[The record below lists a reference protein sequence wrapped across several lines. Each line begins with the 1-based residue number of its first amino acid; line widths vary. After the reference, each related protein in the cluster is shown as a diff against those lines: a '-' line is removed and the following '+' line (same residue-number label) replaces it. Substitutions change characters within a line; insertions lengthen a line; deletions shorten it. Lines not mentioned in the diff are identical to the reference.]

1 MVVAMLAVAMVP
13 GTVGAASTDALHVGV
28 TQDADTGDAT
38 VTVTRNE
45 TAVENATVVVES
57 SDNYAGNGTY
67 ATDADGTV
75 DLPNPQER
83 VNATFTV
90 SEGNNTTST
99 SVVLVPLDESL
110 DVSVEADDAND
121 TVVAT
126 VTQYGDAVEG
136 ASVMVNGT
144 DYAGNGTY
152 ETDADGTVEVDEP
165 TTTTDLTFVAM
176 DGDLTAETTVAVE
189 ADDLSV
195 SAEVDDANDTVV
207 ATVTQDGEPVENAS
221 VQVNGTDYAGNGTY
235 ATDEN
240 GTVEVAEPTTT
251 TNLTF
256 VATADGL
263 TAETTVAVE
272 ADDLNVSVSQDGNES
287 VTITVTEDGEP
298 VENASVAVDGNYTDA
313 GEYETDANGTV
324 ELISPLQTV
333 TVDVTAEY
341 DGLTAETTVTLQ
353 GEVAADDPFGQLVSS
368 FVERLK
374 DTGSDGPLGQAV
386 SDFVTENNPGNADD
400 KRPDHA
406 GPKHSDDADDDEDA
420 PGNSAN
426 AKNGNGGG
434 PPEHANNNKASDDES
449 EDDEETETADDADDE
464 SDDDSSDDGSADESD
479 DDSDD
484 SSDDSSGNNGN
495 GGGPPDHAN
504 N

>member
-1 MVVAMLAVAMVP
+1 MRGSKHLTVVMVVAMLAVAMVP
-13 GTVGAASTDALHVGV
+13 GTVGAASADALHVGV

-67 ATDADGTV
+67 ATGANGTI
-75 DLPNPQER
+75 DLPTPQER

-121 TVVAT
+121 TVVAI
-126 VTQYGDAVEG
+126 VTQYGE
-136 ASVMVNGT
+136 S
-144 DYAGNGTY
+144 
-152 ETDADGTVEVDEP
+152 
-165 TTTTDLTFVAM
+165 
-176 DGDLTAETTVAVE
+176 
-189 ADDLSV
+189 
-195 SAEVDDANDTVV
+195 
-207 ATVTQDGEPVENAS
+207 VENAS

-235 ATDEN
+235 QTDAN
-240 GTVEVAEPTTT
+240 GTVEVTEPTTT

-272 ADDLNVSVSQDGNES
+272 ADDLDVSVSQDGNES

-313 GEYETDANGTV
+313 GEYETDENGTV
-324 ELISPLQTV
+324 DLSSPLQTV

-341 DGLTAETTVTLQ
+341 DGLTADTTVTLQ

-368 FVERLK
+368 FVDRLK

-406 GPKHSDDADDDEDA
+406 GPKNSDDADDEEDA

-434 PPEHANNNKASDDES
+434 PPDHANNNKASDEEDGES
-449 EDDEETETADDADDE
+449 DDEETETADDADD
-464 SDDDSSDDGSADESD
+464 SADDADDSADE
-479 DDSDD
+479 SDD
-484 SSDDSSGNNGN
+484 SSDDSNGSNGNGN

>member
-1 MVVAMLAVAMVP
+1 MRGSKHLTVVMVVAMLAVAMVP
-13 GTVGAASTDALHVGV
+13 GTVGAASADALHVGV

-67 ATDADGTV
+67 ATGANGTI
-75 DLPNPQER
+75 DLPTPQER

-121 TVVAT
+121 TVVAI
-126 VTQYGDAVEG
+126 VTQYGE
-136 ASVMVNGT
+136 S
-144 DYAGNGTY
+144 
-152 ETDADGTVEVDEP
+152 
-165 TTTTDLTFVAM
+165 
-176 DGDLTAETTVAVE
+176 
-189 ADDLSV
+189 
-195 SAEVDDANDTVV
+195 
-207 ATVTQDGEPVENAS
+207 VENAS

-235 ATDEN
+235 QTDAN
-240 GTVEVAEPTTT
+240 GTVEVTEPTTT

-272 ADDLNVSVSQDGNES
+272 ADDLDVSVSQDGNES

-313 GEYETDANGTV
+313 GEYETDENGTV
-324 ELISPLQTV
+324 DLSSPLQTV

-368 FVERLK
+368 FVDRLK

-406 GPKHSDDADDDEDA
+406 GPKNSDDADDEEDA

-434 PPEHANNNKASDDES
+434 PPDHANNNKASDEEDGES
-449 EDDEETETADDADDE
+449 DDEETETADDADD
-464 SDDDSSDDGSADESD
+464 SADDADDSADDADDSADE
-479 DDSDD
+479 SDD
-484 SSDDSSGNNGN
+484 SSDDSNGSNGNGN

>member
-1 MVVAMLAVAMVP
+1 MRGSKHFTVVMVVAMLAVAMVP
-13 GTVGAASTDALHVGV
+13 GAVGAASSDALQVGV

-57 SDNYAGNGTY
+57 SGNYAGNGTY
-67 ATDADGTV
+67 AAGTNGTV

-83 VNATFTV
+83 VNATVTV
-90 SEGNNTTST
+90 TEGNNTTAS

-110 DVSVEADDAND
+110 DVSVEVDDAND

-152 ETDADGTVEVDEP
+152 ETDADGTVD
-165 TTTTDLTFVAM
+165 
-176 DGDLTAETTVAVE
+176 
-189 ADDLSV
+189 
-195 SAEVDDANDTVV
+195 
-207 ATVTQDGEPVENAS
+207 
-221 VQVNGTDYAGNGTY
+221 
-235 ATDEN
+235 
-240 GTVEVAEPTTT
+240 
-251 TNLTF
+251 
-256 VATADGL
+256 
-263 TAETTVAVE
+263 
-272 ADDLNVSVSQDGNES
+272 
-287 VTITVTEDGEP
+287 
-298 VENASVAVDGNYTDA
+298 
-313 GEYETDANGTV
+313 
-324 ELISPLQTV
+324 LISPLQTV
-333 TVDVTAEY
+333 TVDVAAEH

-353 GEVAADDPFGQLVSS
+353 GEVAAEDPFGQLVSS

-406 GPKHSDDADDDEDA
+406 GPQ
-420 PGNSAN
+420 
-426 AKNGNGGG
+426 NG
-434 PPEHANNNKASDDES
+434 
-449 EDDEETETADDADDE
+449 DDADDE
-464 SDDDSSDDGSADESD
+464 SDDDSSDESD
-479 DDSDD
+479 DDDSGDDD
-484 SSDDSSGNNGN
+484 SNGNGN

>member
-1 MVVAMLAVAMVP
+1 MRGSKHLTVVMVVAMLAVAMVP
-13 GTVGAASTDALHVGV
+13 GTVGAASTDALQVGV

-57 SDNYAGNGTY
+57 SGNYSGNGTY
-67 ATDADGTV
+67 ATGANGTV

-90 SEGNNTTST
+90 TEGNNTTST

-110 DVSVEADDAND
+110 DIAVEADDAND
-121 TVVAT
+121 TLTAT
-126 VTQYGDAVEG
+126 VTQYGEAVKG
-136 ASVMVNGT
+136 ASVVVNGSAY
-144 DYAGNGTY
+144 DNGTY
-152 ETDADGTVEVDEP
+152 ETDA
-165 TTTTDLTFVAM
+165 
-176 DGDLTAETTVAVE
+176 
-189 ADDLSV
+189 
-195 SAEVDDANDTVV
+195 
-207 ATVTQDGEPVENAS
+207 
-221 VQVNGTDYAGNGTY
+221 
-235 ATDEN
+235 N

-256 VATADGL
+256 VATTDGL
-263 TAETTVAVE
+263 TAETTVAVD
-272 ADDLNVSVSQDGNES
+272 ADDLSIAVSQDENES
-287 VTITVTEDGEP
+287 VTITVTEDGEA

-324 ELISPLQTV
+324 ELIAPLQTV

-341 DGLTAETTVTLQ
+341 DGLSAETTATLQ

-374 DTGSDGPLGQAV
+374 DTGTDGPLGQAV

-406 GPKHSDDADDDEDA
+406 GPKNSSDGADGEEDA
-420 PGNSAN
+420 PGNSGKAKNGNAGGPPEHAN
-426 AKNGNGGG
+426 NDKASDEDDEETAETEQADTEDTETDDDADDESEDDDESNGNGNGGG
-434 PPEHANNNKASDDES
+434 PPEHANND
-449 EDDEETETADDADDE
+449 
-464 SDDDSSDDGSADESD
+464 
-479 DDSDD
+479 
-484 SSDDSSGNNGN
+484 
-495 GGGPPDHAN
+495 
-504 N
+504 